1 MAVSVSVGETTKNT
15 QQGLSWTGPLR
26 FVVRF
31 LLLHLFCHNRLNP
44 LFVPCLSA
52 LILPD
57 SKRLSQ
63 GFDLCSS
70 IQRLCLHLYLF
81 TATTT
86 PPHIH
91 TRPNQAIPN
100 TNLTISFLHSRE
112 HICFVLPHTCFLHF
126 RHAFLRVCLWTT
138 LNVTSE
144 LLVCVDGLQPLPYLD
159 YGCGGHCYRWP
170 WGNFWSSEG
179 KVIVCCILIH
189 MRQHWRI
196 APAWPSYHVVPVGIR
211 GSV

>member
-31 LLLHLFCHNRLNP
+31 LLLHLFCRNRLNP

-86 PPHIH
+86 LPYIH

-126 RHAFLRVCLWTT
+126 RHAFLRVCQAVFGRPVFGRPWTSLVSFWYVWMARNHCRT
-138 LNVTSE
+138 WTMVVVAIAIDGREATSGA
-144 LLVCVDGLQPLPYLD
+144 LKA
-159 YGCGGHCYRWP
+159 RWL
-170 WGNFWSSEG
+170 S
-179 KVIVCCILIH
+179 
-189 MRQHWRI
+189 
-196 APAWPSYHVVPVGIR
+196 VVF
-211 GSV
+211 